1 MNSSSHLQVVK
12 EERSFLATNASS
24 EVSSTASVAVSL
36 QQPLVAE
43 NGEHFEIAVNR
54 VGYFPT
60 FIPTIA
66 PDWTHVEF
74 TFQYGDKEPP
84 GVQIYDPT
92 CFTWSI
98 TFHIEVPEEV
108 MSLTTLVEYFN
119 LEILELWQPYV
130 PGWFAGS
137 KKSQIVT
144 KHGSTYSI
152 AFDYPEIWHDEMNWV
167 DDGNGGADFQTDTTG
182 PVLGYYA
189 FNLDY
194 NPALPTDENDPT
206 TYIGPENYIDEN
218 TGQSITY
225 SQVYGLTPSGI
236 PNVRTAS
243 ALSISDPPATFRPPE
258 FYYNEGTGGIEIL
271 ITPPTKSAET
281 SADWIANVVNDENR
295 VIPYISEA
303 LFWISDDNPLGSDPG
318 HRAALMPCTVCRYF
332 SIPTTTRPT
341 HLFPHLG
348 QPHTQPT
355 LELEPYF
362 SLKEAELKALDN
374 TFGGVYEKTIATV
387 EPTFWYWRPE
397 KFGDLWVPTKFYR
410 LPDFYPHNLYVNVDT
425 VRRDQEQVGFQYTVP
440 NGTVIA
446 VPLKPTVKHVWDVFF
461 PHNLT
466 WYRMDRKMIDTLNLD
481 FHVDNRQYITRSE
494 ERLYPIE
501 VEFIVRTIFNEEE
514 AEQGVN
520 QTVTA
525 APILGF
531 SGLSGRF

>member
-66 PDWTHVEF
+66 PDWTYVEF

-84 GVQIYDPT
+84 GAVGYDPKS
-92 CFTWSI
+92 FTWSI
-98 TFHIEVPEEV
+98 TFQLHIPEEV
-108 MSLTTLVEYFN
+108 ISLPHLVDYLN
-119 LEILELWQPYV
+119 QEILALWKPYL
-130 PGWFAGS
+130 PGWFGGT
-137 KKSQIVT
+137 KKSKIET
-144 KHGSTYSI
+144 NYGSTYKI
-152 AFDYPEIWHDEMNWV
+152 DFDYPEQWHDEMNWV
-167 DDGNGGADFQTDTTG
+167 EDGNGDVDFQGDATG

-189 FNLDY
+189 TNLNYD
-194 NPALPTDENDPT
+194 NTLDSDVNDPT
-206 TYIGPENYIDEN
+206 TYIGPENFLDLN
-218 TGQSITY
+218 TGISLTY
-225 SQVYGLTPSGI
+225 SQVTDVGFA
-236 PNVRTAS
+236 NVRTATEL
-243 ALSISDPPATFRPPE
+243 ALSDPPPTFRPPE

-271 ITPPTKSAET
+271 LTPPGKSADA
-281 SADWIANVVNDENR
+281 SSDWIAGTVNDENQ

-303 LFWISDDNPLGSDPG
+303 LFWVADDNPLGSDPA

-355 LELEPYF
+355 LELDPYY
-362 SLKEAELKALDN
+362 STKDSEGKAFEN
-374 TFGGVYEKTIATV
+374 SFGGTYLQDQSGM

-397 KFGDLWVPTKFYR
+397 KFDDIWSSTKFFR

-425 VRRDQEQVGFQYTVP
+425 VQRDQEQVGFQYTVP

-520 QTVTA
+520 QTITA